1 MNKLLYSIIKPGS
14 SERVQQAL
22 CFLRIGIG
30 VLTFLHGVPKIM
42 GGVATWQ
49 QLGTFMYP
57 LGIYFLPVMWGF
69 LGACTEFFGGIS
81 LVFGLGTRISSVCLT
96 FMMFV
101 ATVWHIHKSDPFN
114 VYSFPLSLIVVYLV
128 FVISGSDKYSLDYYF
143 SRRK

>member
-14 SERVQQAL
+14 PERVQQAL

-69 LGACTEFFGGIS
+69 LGACAEFFGGIS
-81 LVFGLGTRISSVCLT
+81 LVFGLGTRFSSLCLT

-101 ATVWHIHKSDPFN
+101 ATVWHIHKGDPFN
-114 VYSFPLSLIVVYLV
+114 VYSFPLSLIVVYLA

-143 SRRK
+143 SKQK